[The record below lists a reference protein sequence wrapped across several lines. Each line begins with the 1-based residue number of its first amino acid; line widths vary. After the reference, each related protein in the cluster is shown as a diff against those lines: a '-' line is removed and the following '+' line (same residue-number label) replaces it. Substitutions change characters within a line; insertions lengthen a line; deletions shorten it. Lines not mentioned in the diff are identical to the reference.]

1 MKKRIH
7 AFVATL
13 VAALAPS
20 SLFAAFAAGGAAYTK
35 RPETILLKEPKPLA
49 ETTAKLPYAQTLKIE
64 EVRGP
69 WLRVSDGKNT
79 GWVFSGN
86 LAEEKPSEVRGL
98 DGLPVAAAE
107 TTATAAARPLVPAAE
122 EYASRHGLGKPS
134 EDLKWLTEQQA
145 KITPA
150 DVTAFLQEKKKGE
163 YQ

>member
-1 MKKRIH
+1 MKTRSL
-7 AFVATL
+7 AVA
-13 VAALAPS
+13 VLATAVPGA
-20 SLFAAFAAGGAAYTK
+20 LFAAFAVGGAVYTK
-35 RPETILLKEPKPLA
+35 RPDTPLLKEPKPLA
-49 ETTAKLPYAQTLKIE
+49 ESVAKLPYAQSLKIE
-64 EVRGP
+64 KIQGP
-69 WLRVSDGKNT
+69 WLHVSDGKNA
-79 GWVFSGN
+79 GWIFAGN

-122 EYASRHGLGKPS
+122 EYSSRRGLTKASD
-134 EDLKWLTEQQA
+134 DLTWLNQQQG